1 MCHDACSRTI
11 EKRLLETFVDGR
23 PPFFSKFHSCTVAW
37 FVVRGGSDEQAVD
50 DRRNECV
57 Q

>member
-23 PPFFSKFHSCTVAW
+23 PPFFQSYTVAW